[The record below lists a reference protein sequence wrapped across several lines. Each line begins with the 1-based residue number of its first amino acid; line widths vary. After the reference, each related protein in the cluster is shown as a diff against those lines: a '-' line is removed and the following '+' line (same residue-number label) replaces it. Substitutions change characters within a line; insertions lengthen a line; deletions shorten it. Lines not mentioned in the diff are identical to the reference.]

1 MDMCV
6 NDVNDGCLAMSEGT
20 TKEIFRVPGKNRTHD
35 LRDAGYG
42 CRGSFIC
49 HVE

>member
-20 TKEIFRVPGKNRTHD
+20 TKEIFRVPGGNRARD
-35 LRDAGYG
+35 LRNAGYG
-42 CRGSFIC
+42 GRGSFSF